1 MYPITITSMAAGAK
15 AAAPTLGVGAN
26 AAAPIMGLG
35 AKAGLAAL
43 ALIPDVISGGFNLF
57 AAEQNRDFQRDMA
70 NTAHQREVNDLIKAG
85 LNPILSANSGAP
97 TPSGSQAA
105 PIQMGG
111 FERYL
116 QYLQT
121 QAQVEQAHS
130 AASLTNMQAQ
140 EINQSLAERL
150 ARLQQEIMLLDAQ
163 TATTW
168 EERKNKEKVRE
179 LLETNIADLQVQIK
193 GNTYDLSQ
201 KKAYSDYFEGVG
213 KSKPYQ
219 DQVGDVLKMVPG
231 TRPRIP
237 NRTIKHVPGI
247 EKYPVD
253 IFK

>member
-1 MYPITITSMAAGAK
+1 MDPITITSMAGGAK
-15 AAAPTLGVGAN
+15 AAAPALGVGAS

-43 ALIPDVISGGFNLF
+43 SLIPDVISGGFNLF

-97 TPSGSQAA
+97 TPSGAQAA

-121 QAQVEQAHS
+121 QAQADQAHS
-130 AASLTNMQAQ
+130 AAALSKVQAQ
-140 EINQSLAERL
+140 EINQSLSERL
-150 ARLQQEIMLLDAQ
+150 AYLQAQIHLLDAQ
-163 TATTW
+163 QVNTSQ
-168 EERKNKEKVRE
+168 ESKNKERVRE
-179 LLETNIADLQVQIK
+179 LIEQNIADLKLQIR

-201 KKAYSDYFEGVG
+201 KKAYSEYFEGMG
-213 KSKPYQ
+213 KSKPYT
-219 DQVGDVLKMVPG
+219 DQVGDILKMIPG

-237 NRTIKHVPGI
+237 NRTIKHVPGL

-253 IFK
+253 LYK